1 MRSVNVYIH
10 FSVAR
15 DTAWEQRKH
24 GAEDE
29 IDALHSFESSFKLL
43 Q

>member
-29 IDALHSFESSFKLL
+29 IDAPTLG
-43 Q
+43 QCGCA